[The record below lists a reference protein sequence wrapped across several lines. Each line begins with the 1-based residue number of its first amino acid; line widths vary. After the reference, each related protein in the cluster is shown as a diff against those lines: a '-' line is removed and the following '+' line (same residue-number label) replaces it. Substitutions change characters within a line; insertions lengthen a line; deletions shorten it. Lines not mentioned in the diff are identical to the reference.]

1 MKISS
6 FMKCSFLLVFITLL
20 QFTAKASGQP
30 LVSIHMKNAE
40 ISQVFSTLEKESGYH
55 FLFNS
60 RLPGIHKMV
69 DVDADNADISE
80 VLKSIFKGTNLQYK
94 MLDNKLIVIS
104 STEADQDKIITG
116 KVTNENNEPLSGVS
130 ITIKGRTTGTT
141 TDANGGFTISI
152 PENATL
158 IISYVGYATQ
168 ELPESNEMNIKLVQ
182 SAKVMDQVVV
192 VGYGSQRK
200 KDITGSVAT
209 VGGPEMVKQ
218 PVLTATQAIQ
228 GMVAGV
234 QIISSGAPGSSP
246 QVRIRGTGTALGGT
260 AVLYVVDGVLTDDIS
275 NINTGDIVDMSILK
289 DASAAAIYGSRG
301 ANGVMII
308 TTKKGVV
315 GQMKINY
322 NGNIGVRTAANLV
335 KMANAA
341 EYDNYYQ
348 ASTGQIPPASTS
360 STDWYNTILRNAFE
374 QNHNISISGGSD
386 KVLYFFSASY
396 YTDQG
401 IVVNN
406 DYKRFTVRSNDE
418 FKISKEVQFGVQ
430 ASFSTSNNQ
439 NGFNNINID
448 PDGNIGSAF
457 NDAYRAAPIIP
468 SIINGKYGNT
478 STYQNVGNPLLDLSD
493 NNVLVT
499 DNRLQGSAYL
509 NVRPV
514 TWLTFRSTLGGDYDN
529 SPARAYNY
537 QFNADSTTFL
547 IAGGNQYNTH
557 SSLQSQNSQNFKW
570 VWDNIL
576 TFSKTYGDHYVSLM
590 VGTTAE
596 KLKSSYLSAFRK
608 DVPADPNLWYIG
620 VGDASTSQNNGG
632 GDEWARNSYLARLN
646 YSFEDKYLLTG
657 TIRRDGSSRFPVQNR
672 WGNFPSVGVGWVI
685 NKESFMDN
693 QKIFNYLKLRGSW
706 GEVGNDQ
713 IPTDAFTTTV
723 ALNLPYAFGGSSQAA
738 TNGAQINQIKDPNIT
753 WEVTQEYDGAI
764 EFATL
769 DSRLSGEVDYYNKK
783 VKNALIF
790 VNIPSTVGDID
801 AKVLTNA
808 ATIQNMGWEVQLNW
822 KDKIN
827 KNLSYHIGANA
838 TFNTNTVL
846 GLNGG
851 QPLLDAGIG
860 AQQGFITR
868 TDNGHPVGSF
878 YVLKMIGI
886 FQSDAEVAN
895 YVNKSGKVIQPNAH
909 AGDIKYQ
916 DTNGDGQIDDNDRI
930 FAGAYQPKVYF
941 GLNAGLNYKNWD
953 FTFDI
958 YGNLGNQVYN
968 GKRAIRVAGTD
979 NIESALVYNR
989 WSSINPSQ
997 TQPSANSGNQLAST
1011 YFVESGSF
1019 IRINNLTIGY
1029 TFSSPSL
1036 EKLKI
1041 VSLRVFATGQNLY
1054 TWKKYSGFTSELPG
1068 TPTNSGIELN
1078 AYPTTRTITGGIYL
1092 GF

>member
-1 MKISS
+1 
-6 FMKCSFLLVFITLL
+6 MKCSFLLAFVALIR
-20 QFTAKASGQP
+20 FTANASGQTT
-30 LVSIHMKNAE
+30 VSIHMKNVE
-40 ISQVFSTLEKESGYH
+40 ISKVFSILEKQSGYH

-60 RLPGIHKMV
+60 RLPAMHKLV
-69 DVDADNADISE
+69 DVDVDNAEISQ
-80 VLKSIFKGTNLQYK
+80 VLNSIFAGTNLQYK

-104 STEADQDKIITG
+104 SNEADQDIIVTG
-116 KVTNENNEPLSGVS
+116 KITNENNEPLSGVS
-130 ITIKGRTTGTT
+130 VTVKGKSTGTT
-141 TDANGGFTISI
+141 TDQNGSFTIST
-152 PENATL
+152 PEDATL
-158 IISYVGYATQ
+158 VISYVGYMTAEQPVSGT
-168 ELPESNEMNIKLVQ
+168 MNIKLVP
-182 SAKVMDQVVV
+182 STRTMDQVVV

-200 KDITGSVAT
+200 KDITGAVAT
-209 VGGPEMVKQ
+209 VSGPEMVKQ

-228 GMVAGV
+228 GKVAGV

-275 NINTGDIVDMSILK
+275 NINTGDIVDVSILK

-322 NGNIGVRTAANLV
+322 NGNIGIRTAANLV

-360 STDWYNTILRNAFE
+360 STDWYNTILRNALE
-374 QNHNISISGGSD
+374 QNHNISVSGGSE

-401 IVVNN
+401 ILINN
-406 DYKRFTVRSNDE
+406 DYKRFTIRSNDE
-418 FKISKEVQFGVQ
+418 FKISKEVQFGIQ
-430 ASFSTSNNQ
+430 SSFTNSNNQ
-439 NGFNNINID
+439 NGFNSISID
-448 PDGNIGSAF
+448 PNGNVGSAY

-468 SIINGKYGNT
+468 GKINGKYGNT

-493 NNVLVT
+493 NNVLAT
-499 DNRLQGSAYL
+499 DNRIQGTAYL
-509 NVRPV
+509 NIKPV
-514 TWLTFRSTLGGDYDN
+514 SWLSFRSSIGGDYEN
-529 SPARAYNY
+529 SPARVYNY
-537 QFNADSTTFL
+537 QFNADSSTFL
-547 IAGGNQYNTH
+547 VAGGNQYNTH
-557 SSLQSQNSQNFKW
+557 SSLQVQNTSNFKW

-576 TFSKTYGDHYVSLM
+576 TFSKSFGDHYVSLM

-596 KLKSSYLSAFRK
+596 KLKNNFISAFRK

-632 GDEWARNSYLARLN
+632 GDAWARNSYLARLN
-646 YSFEDKYLLTG
+646 YSYLDKYLLTA
-657 TIRRDGSSRFPVQNR
+657 TIRRDGSSRLPIQNR
-672 WGNFPSVGVGWVI
+672 WGNYPSVGVGWVI
-685 NKESFMDN
+685 SKEDFMER

-706 GEVGNDQ
+706 GQVGNDQ

-723 ALNLPYAFGGSSQAA
+723 ALNLPYAFNGSGGAA

-753 WEVTQEYDGAI
+753 WEVTQEYDGAL
-764 EFATL
+764 EFSTL
-769 DSRLSGEVDYYNKK
+769 DSRLTGEVDYYNKT

-790 VNIPSTVGDID
+790 VHIPSTVGDAD
-801 AKVLTNA
+801 AQVLTNA
-808 ATIQNMGWEVQLNW
+808 ATIQNSGWEIQLNW

-827 KNLSYHIGANA
+827 NNLSYHIGANA
-838 TFNTNTVL
+838 TFNTNTVT

-851 QPLLDAGIG
+851 QPISDGGIG
-860 AQQGFITR
+860 GQQGFVTR
-868 TDNGHPVGSF
+868 TDNGQPVGSF
-878 YVLKMIGI
+878 YVLKMMGV
-886 FQSDAEVAN
+886 FQSDAEAN
-895 YVNKSGKVIQPNAH
+895 SYVNKSGVVIQPNAH

-916 DTNGDGQIDDNDRI
+916 DTNGDGKIDDNDRI
-930 FAGAYQPKVYF
+930 YAGSYQPKLYF
-941 GLNAGLNYKNWD
+941 GFNGGMNYKNWD
-953 FTFDI
+953 FSFDI

-979 NIESALVYNR
+979 NIERDIAYDR
-989 WSSINPSQ
+989 WTSSNHSQ
-997 TQPSANSGNQLAST
+997 SQPSANGGNQLAST

-1019 IRINNLTIGY
+1019 IRLNNLTVGY
-1029 TFSSPSL
+1029 TFSTPSL

-1041 VSLRVFATGQNLY
+1041 VSLRIFATGQNLY

-1068 TPTNSGIELN
+1068 SPTNSGIELN
-1078 AYPTTRTITGGIYL
+1078 AYPTTRTISGGIFL

>member
-1 MKISS
+1 MRCSLLMIYAS
-6 FMKCSFLLVFITLL
+6 FFW
-20 QFTAKASGQP
+20 FTANASGQP
-30 LVSIHMKNAE
+30 LVSIHMKNVE
-40 ISQVFSTLEKESGYH
+40 INQVFTTLEKESGYH

-60 RLPGIHKMV
+60 RLPDIHKVV
-69 DVDADNADISE
+69 DIDVENEDIRE
-80 VLKSIFKGTNLQYK
+80 VLKSIFKGTSLQYK

-104 STEADQDKIITG
+104 AGETDQDIIAKGKI
-116 KVTNENNEPLSGVS
+116 TNENNEPLSGVS
-130 ITIKGRTTGTT
+130 ITVKGKTVGTT
-141 TDANGGFTISI
+141 TDLNGDFSLST

-158 IISYVGYATQ
+158 VISYIGYSTQ
-168 ELPESNEMNIKLVQ
+168 ELAVSASMNIKLILA
-182 SAKVMDQVVV
+182 SKTLDQVVV

-200 KDITGSVAT
+200 KDITGAVAT
-209 VGGPEMVKQ
+209 VSGAEMVKQ

-228 GMVAGV
+228 GKVAGV

-246 QVRIRGTGTALGGT
+246 QVRIRGTGTVLGGT
-260 AVLYVVDGVLTDDIS
+260 AVLYVVDGVLTDDIT

-289 DASAAAIYGSRG
+289 DASASAIYGSRG

-308 TTKKGVV
+308 TTKKGSV

-322 NGNIGVRTAANLV
+322 NGNIGVRTAADLV
-335 KMANAA
+335 PMANTA
-341 EYDNYYQ
+341 EYENYYQ
-348 ASTGQIPPASTS
+348 AATGQIPPVTTT
-360 STDWYNTILRNAFE
+360 STDWYGTILRNAFE

-401 IVVNN
+401 ILVNN

-418 FKISKEVQFGVQ
+418 FKISKEVQFGIQ
-430 ASFSTSNNQ
+430 SSFATSNNQ
-439 NGFNNINID
+439 NGFNSISID
-448 PDGNIGSAF
+448 PNGNVGPAY

-468 SIINGKYGNT
+468 NIINGKYGNT

-493 NNVLVT
+493 NSVLVT
-499 DNRLQGSAYL
+499 DNRIQGTAYL
-509 NVRPV
+509 NIKPV
-514 TWLTFRSTLGGDYDN
+514 SWMTFRSDLGGDYETT
-529 SPARAYNY
+529 PARVYNY
-537 QFNADSTTFL
+537 QFNADSSTFL

-557 SSLQSQNSQNFKW
+557 SVLSQQTSQNFKW

-576 TFSKTYGDHYVSLM
+576 TFTKTYGEHYFSLM

-596 KLKSSYLSAFRK
+596 KLKSSYISALRK

-646 YSFEDKYLLTG
+646 YSFEDKYLFTG
-657 TIRRDGSSRFPVQNR
+657 TIRRDGSSRFPEQNR
-672 WGNFPSVGVGWVI
+672 WGNFPSVGVGWVVS
-685 NKESFMDN
+685 KENFMDN

-723 ALNLPYAFGGSSQAA
+723 ALNLPYAFGGSGNAA
-738 TNGAQINQIKDPNIT
+738 SNGAQINQIKDPNIT
-753 WEVTQEYDGAI
+753 WEITQEYDAAI
-764 EFATL
+764 EFATFN
-769 DSRLSGEVDYYNKK
+769 SRLTGEVDYYNKK
-783 VKNALIF
+783 VQNALI
-790 VNIPSTVGDID
+790 NIPIPSTVGDMD
-801 AKVLTNA
+801 ATVLTNA
-808 ATIQNMGWEVQLNW
+808 ANIQNVGWEVQLTW
-822 KDKIN
+822 KDNIN
-827 KNLSYHIGANA
+827 KNLSYHVGANA
-838 TFNTNTVL
+838 TFNTNTVV

-851 QPLLDAGIG
+851 QPILGGGIG
-860 AQQGFITR
+860 AQQGFVTK

-878 YVLKMIGI
+878 YVLNMIGV
-886 FQSDAEVAN
+886 FQSQAEVDN
-895 YVNKSGKVIQPNAH
+895 YVSKSGKPIQPGAR

-930 FAGAYQPKVYF
+930 FAGSYNPKVYF
-941 GLNAGLNYKNWD
+941 GLNAGMNYKKWD
-953 FTFDI
+953 FTFDL

-979 NIESALVYNR
+979 NIEKALVYDR
-989 WSSINPSQ
+989 WSSINPTQSQ
-997 TQPSANSGNQLAST
+997 PAANSGNLLAST

-1019 IRINNLTIGY
+1019 IRINNVTVGY
-1029 TFSSPSL
+1029 TFTSPGL

-1054 TWKKYSGFTSELPG
+1054 TWKKYSGFTAELPG
-1068 TPTNSGIELN
+1068 SPTESGIELN